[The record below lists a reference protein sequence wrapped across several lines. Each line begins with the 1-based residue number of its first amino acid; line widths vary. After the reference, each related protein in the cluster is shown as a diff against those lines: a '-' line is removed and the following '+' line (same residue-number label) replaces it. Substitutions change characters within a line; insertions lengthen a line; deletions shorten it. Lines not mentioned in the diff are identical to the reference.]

1 MITVNDLKQIVML
14 GHLTDEMLNKL
25 VPITEM
31 LLFDENEMIF
41 RQGEKA
47 DRFYFLKKG
56 IVLLEHRITDSMTIS
71 LSSIEPEYSFG
82 WSAMLEDSQYT
93 SDAMCAEPCQIYSFR
108 ASKIKKI
115 MEEDHSLGFI
125 ISQRLLNVLR
135 KRLDVRTNQLVKTI
149 KLHPEISALL

>member
-56 IVLLEHRITDSMTIS
+56 IVLLEHRITDTMTIS
-71 LSSIEPEYSFG
+71 LSSIEPGYSFG

-115 MEEDHSLGFI
+115 MKEDHSLGFI
-125 ISQRLLNVLR
+125 ISQRLLNVIR

>member
-56 IVLLEHRITDSMTIS
+56 IVLLEHRITDTMTIS
-71 LSSIEPEYSFG
+71 LSSIEPGYSFG

-93 SDAMCAEPCQIYSFR
+93 SDAMCAEPCQVYSFR
-108 ASKIKKI
+108 ESKIKKI
-115 MEEDHSLGFI
+115 MEEDHSMGFI
-125 ISQRLLNVLR
+125 ISQRLLNVIR

>member
-31 LLFDENEMIF
+31 LLFAENEMIF

-71 LSSIEPEYSFG
+71 LSSIEPGYSFG

-93 SDAMCAEPCQIYSFR
+93 SDAMCAEPCHIYSFR

-125 ISQRLLNVLR
+125 ISQRLLNVIR